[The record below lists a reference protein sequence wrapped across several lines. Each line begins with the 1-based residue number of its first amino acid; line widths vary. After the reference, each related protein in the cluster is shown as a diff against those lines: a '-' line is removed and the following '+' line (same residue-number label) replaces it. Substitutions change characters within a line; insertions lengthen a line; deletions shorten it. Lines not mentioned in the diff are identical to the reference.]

1 MAYSTIS
8 KPSLHFNTK
17 LYTGNAGTN
26 AITGVGFQPDFTWLK
41 NRSTSQDH
49 ELYDAVRTATKAM
62 HSNASSDESTYANGL
77 NAFGTD
83 GFTVGDRSNI
93 NGSGNN
99 ICSWNWKAGGST
111 STNSDGN
118 ISGTQSVN
126 QASGFSVT
134 TYTGNGGSNQSLGH
148 GLGSTPKI
156 YICKRRDNSGQWLF
170 MNTLIDGT
178 LDYLFLETTG
188 TKSNSSRTA
197 PTSSVVYLEN
207 GGDANESG
215 GTHVMYAFAEKAGY
229 SKFGSYVGNGNA
241 DGTFVYTGFKPAFVL
256 FKATAV
262 SGSHWYIWDNKRNT
276 HNLMTKR
283 LYPNLNNAEDD
294 GTNNSLDFL
303 SNGFKMKSTNHDSNK
318 SGDSYIY
325 MAFAE
330 EPLVANVG
338 ASIPATAR

>member
-178 LDYLFLETTG
+178 LDL
-188 TKSNSSRTA
+188 
-197 PTSSVVYLEN
+197 
-207 GGDANESG
+207 
-215 GTHVMYAFAEKAGY
+215 
-229 SKFGSYVGNGNA
+229 
-241 DGTFVYTGFKPAFVL
+241 
-256 FKATAV
+256 
-262 SGSHWYIWDNKRNT
+262 
-276 HNLMTKR
+276 
-283 LYPNLNNAEDD
+283 
-294 GTNNSLDFL
+294 SLI
-303 SNGFKMKSTNHDSNK
+303 H
-318 SGDSYIY
+318 I
-325 MAFAE
+325 
-330 EPLVANVG
+330 
-338 ASIPATAR
+338 